1 MPESVPSDAV
11 DSVRAT
17 LERAGRT
24 DRPKVAV
31 PEDARDR
38 VPEGEV
44 VRLSLDG
51 SVRHATVDLA
61 IDDSLEIRGAYDN
74 ARLAREGDGE
84 NRLVAWV
91 ADNGLDFGR
100 TVHLDVVE
108 EGFFYGLRA
117 PGERA
122 VYRVPD
128 RPDEGLA
135 EIASDVE
142 AEEDE

>member
-24 DRPKVAV
+24 DRPKVVV
-31 PEDARDR
+31 PEDAHDR

-51 SVRHATVDLA
+51 AVRHATVDLA

-74 ARLAREGDGE
+74 PRLAREADGE
-84 NRLVAWV
+84 NRLVEWV
-91 ADNGLDFGR
+91 EANGLDFGR

-108 EGFFYGLRA
+108 AGFFYGLRA

-122 VYRVPD
+122 VYQVPD

-135 EIASDVE
+135 DIARDVE
-142 AEEDE
+142 AEGDE

>member
-1 MPESVPSDAV
+1 MADAV
-11 DSVRAT
+11 SSDGVESVRAT
-17 LERAGRT
+17 LARAGRV
-24 DRPKVAV
+24 DRPKVTL

-38 VPEGEV
+38 IPEDEV
-44 VRLSLDG
+44 VRLALAGTTRYAAVERALDDG
-51 SVRHATVDLA
+51 V
-61 IDDSLEIRGAYDN
+61 EIRGAYDT
-74 ARLAREGDGE
+74 ARAARERDGP
-84 NRLVAWV
+84 NRLVEW
-91 ADNGLDFGR
+91 ADDSGLDFGR

-135 EIASDVE
+135 DI
-142 AEEDE
+142 AEEIEGDR

>member
-1 MPESVPSDAV
+1 MSESVPSDVV

-24 DRPKVAV
+24 DRPKVVV
-31 PEDARDR
+31 PEDAHDR

-51 SVRHATVDLA
+51 AIRHATVELA
-61 IDDSLEIRGAYDN
+61 IDDRLELRGAYDN
-74 ARLAREGDGE
+74 ARLARNSDGK
-84 NRLVAWV
+84 NRLSEWV
-91 ADNGLDFGR
+91 DANGLDFGR
-100 TVHLDVVE
+100 TVHLDVVA

-122 VYRVPD
+122 VYHVPD

-135 EIASDVE
+135 AIARDLE
-142 AEEDE
+142 PEEDE

>member
-11 DSVRAT
+11 ESVRAT
-17 LERAGRT
+17 VERAGRT
-24 DRPKVAV
+24 DRPNVTI
-31 PEDARDR
+31 PESARDR
-38 VPEGEV
+38 IPAGEP

-51 SVRHATVDLA
+51 SVRHATVELA

-74 ARLAREGDGE
+74 ARLAREGDGP
-84 NRLVAWV
+84 NRLVEWV
-91 ADNGLDFGR
+91 DDAGLDFGR
-100 TVHLDVVE
+100 TVHLDVID

-122 VYRVPD
+122 VYRVPE

-135 EIASDVE
+135 ALARQ
-142 AEEDE
+142 AEEDDE